1 MVSGSRVEAQTITIH
16 VRLLDEGT
24 DCWRPT
30 QAELVEAGI
39 YRLLPTTNYN
49 PDDES
54 WEFLPGTLVRCQTLM
69 LSEGSKV
76 VAVAV
81 C

>member
-1 MVSGSRVEAQTITIH
+1 MVSGSNAEIKTITLY

-30 QAELVEAGI
+30 QGELVEEGI

-69 LSEGSKV
+69 LSEGDKV

-81 C
+81 

>member
-1 MVSGSRVEAQTITIH
+1 VVSGSSTETQTITLY

-24 DCWRPT
+24 NCWRPT
-30 QAELVEAGI
+30 QAELVKEGI

-69 LSEGSKV
+69 LSEGSKI
-76 VAVAV
+76 VAVAA